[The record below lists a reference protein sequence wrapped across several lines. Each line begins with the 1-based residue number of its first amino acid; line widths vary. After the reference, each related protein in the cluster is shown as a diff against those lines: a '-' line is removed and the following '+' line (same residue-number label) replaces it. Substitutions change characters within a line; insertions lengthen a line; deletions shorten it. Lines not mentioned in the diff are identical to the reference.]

1 MLGNLFFLFASA
13 AFTIGAGLVFS
24 GKFMPLKYDEATKA
38 AVAVLMVSVFVLI
51 CTFSGCCGAIHQVKR
66 SGLCAGR
73 RVLSSYQVMLLF
85 LLLYSIKQ
93 CITLKNREKSID
105 MVLSDPSRFPRY
117 DKFEADISRHFD
129 SAYFEGI
136 CTERPYESWVVE
148 WLNKK
153 CPETM
158 RQQKCYLNGRK
169 RYICDT
175 TCDYAPWRP
184 DMCCPSRELCDA
196 NVPESCPYYQCRF
209 AVLTEI
215 RWWMRPFTV
224 GIQFV
229 AWLAGIMIMLT
240 CLLIC
245 YNPRDD
251 LEHELIKTG
260 VMTEDD
266 IEQIKESRRKGQE
279 KQSLIGHRGSNRTS
293 IVSRASDMSLP
304 QGGSRRSSVK
314 SCASKTPSRRWS
326 ADSMFSNQRV
336 SRARVSPVTTP
347 PNV

>member
-1 MLGNLFFLFASA
+1 M
-13 AFTIGAGLVFS
+13 
-24 GKFMPLKYDEATKA
+24 
-38 AVAVLMVSVFVLI
+38 AVCKTNYI
-51 CTFSGCCGAIHQVKR
+51 
-66 SGLCAGR
+66 
-73 RVLSSYQVMLLF
+73 YQF
-85 LLLYSIKQ
+85 I
-93 CITLKNREKSID
+93 I
-105 MVLSDPSRFPRY
+105 
-117 DKFEADISRHFD
+117 
-129 SAYFEGI
+129 
-136 CTERPYESWVVE
+136 
-148 WLNKK
+148 
-153 CPETM
+153 
-158 RQQKCYLNGRK
+158 
-169 RYICDT
+169 
-175 TCDYAPWRP
+175 
-184 DMCCPSRELCDA
+184 A
-196 NVPESCPYYQCRF
+196 N
-209 AVLTEI
+209 
-215 RWWMRPFTV
+215 RPFTV